1 MLPDWRGLGE
11 PIWVQAELRKRA
23 KPTILAMPPA
33 MLAYLEFAVTIHILP
48 ELICAQSRRSDVTK
62 RICFYVRESIRA
74 G

>member
-1 MLPDWRGLGE
+1 MGTSGIEERG
-11 PIWVQAELRKRA
+11 RKQQYWQC
-23 KPTILAMPPA
+23 PPA

-48 ELICAQSRRSDVTK
+48 ELIVSDVTK